1 MFRPRVA
8 DDVSEILHRANQ
20 VLLEE
25 HRSRQKSGRGL
36 SLLIRVLGQE
46 LAHAAVFGRISASD
60 LRGLFGV
67 RGRTDM
73 AGPVGNEAS
82 SAVLVQFGHM
92 RTDLRTWSLSPGGTS
107 WIEANAATSPRNHG
121 EWRVE
126 NNPER
131 IRHAPRPPDPPRTG
145 RVPFRGIAG
154 EPTWFAPVS
163 DSPTRDAIPRREVLV
178 ARSNASADLRTSH

>member
-1 MFRPRVA
+1 MLRPRVA

-73 AGPVGNEAS
+73 AGPVG
-82 SAVLVQFGHM
+82 M
-92 RTDLRTWSLSPGGTS
+92 R
-107 WIEANAATSPRNHG
+107 H
-121 EWRVE
+121 
-126 NNPER
+126 
-131 IRHAPRPPDPPRTG
+131 PRPSLFSSVTC
-145 RVPFRGIAG
+145 
-154 EPTWFAPVS
+154 EPTCVRGPYPPEGHDGSKQMRLQVLAIMENGASKIIPKGSDTLRVLLILRAPEG
-163 DSPTRDAIPRREVLV
+163 SPSSESPESQRGSPPSPIRRRVMRSLV
-178 ARSNASADLRTSH
+178 AGS